1 MSASHRYICGAL
13 LLTTMIAHKGENV
26 IIGSR
31 IVPIKGVFNLGDYE
45 VWCVVSTITGKEEI
59 RERVQV
65 INAEDNTVA
74 YIIPASKTRN
84 MDGLYFI
91 SFELWANGE
100 KVSTNEVEQ
109 LTIID

>member
-1 MSASHRYICGAL
+1 MSASHRHICGAL

-26 IIGSR
+26 IIASR

-45 VWCVVSTITGKEEI
+45 VWCVVSTITGKESM
-59 RERVQV
+59 RERVSV
-65 INAEDNTVA
+65 INVEDNTVA
-74 YIIPASKTRN
+74 YIIPGTKTKS
-84 MDGLYFI
+84 MEGLYFI